1 MHAAVVTA
9 FDTPPRYQEFPD
21 PVASQPGET
30 VVDVVAAALHR
41 RVRSQADGSHYT
53 STDRLPLVPGIDAVV
68 RDTNGRLYYALLGDT
83 NLGTMAERTVTESDR
98 MVALPEGIDPIAIA
112 AAMNPVMAS

>member
-30 VVDVVAAALHR
+30 VVDVVAAA
-41 RVRSQADGSHYT
+41 STGAFAPQADGSHYT
-53 STDRLPLVPGIDAVV
+53 STDRLPLVPGIDAVSPATPTV
-68 RDTNGRLYYALLGDT
+68 AC
-83 NLGTMAERTVTESDR
+83 TMRCPVTRTS
-98 MVALPEGIDPIAIA
+98 APWPSGP
-112 AAMNPVMAS
+112 